1 MKKKPIFTVLYKYCD
16 EDVYHK
22 DLEHDTLQDAFNEVL
37 QELYPECLC
46 ETHRSGR
53 TIYVSYQ
60 NEDDEDDCSEF
71 ELQYTLKAIQE
82 YITDFV
88 ESNAEYEDNN
98 AFDYSEIIIK
108 KSFAFT

>member
-1 MKKKPIFTVLYKYCD
+1 MKKKPIFTVLYKYDD

-37 QELYPECLC
+37 HELYPECLC
-46 ETHRSGR
+46 ETHRCGR
-53 TIYVSYQ
+53 ILYVNYQ
-60 NEDDEDDCSEF
+60 NEDDEDDCGEF
-71 ELQYTLKAIQE
+71 ELPYTLKAIQK

-98 AFDYSEIIIK
+98 AFDYSEIVIK
-108 KSFAFT
+108 KSFAFA